1 MLWNIK
7 LQIYLYSNKWWQNQ
21 SLCPLMQEA
30 RLRVNG
36 QRFVKNES
44 LLVFLRYLFKP
55 TKLFNTAGLY
65 FSLWRSWI
73 GLSATVQ
80 RIWLVRSQVPAF
92 TLTRFLRT
100 DWSVTVKHKRS
111 KRRHTGRPVT
121 LQKVTLS
128 QMWQKK
134 GQKKHQEE
142 NQETKSKQRT
152 SQREESG
159 NKSQKH
165 KDRTMFL
172 LLSKEQRE
180 ENKTHEDRTSK

>member
-1 MLWNIK
+1 
-7 LQIYLYSNKWWQNQ
+7 
-21 SLCPLMQEA
+21 MQEA

-100 DWSVTVKHKRS
+100 DWSVIVKHKRS